1 MNMGHLLQNFPTEM
15 GFALLECRS
24 GGDFLP
30 VAGLPSW
37 FRELWPD
44 VANGSGPIPLSQQSP
59 FLENFMLEAE
69 DFWNSPGAAACQSE
83 TWVEKSVSG
92 REIPVRARALL
103 LGGKR
108 ILVLFSP
115 DSEFREQVK
124 MLQTARSALLDH
136 ERLAREIQKK
146 EILLH
151 CIVHDLSQ
159 PLSVMHVAMDS
170 LSEESISER
179 SKQFLTLGKHA
190 SNQQETM
197 IRQILQTF
205 SDDLRASLDAG
216 TEAAS
221 SADLLDCARTTMTL
235 LGPTFEAK
243 GVRLAV
249 SASISPGSLWPV
261 AAEQSRLQRIFSNLL
276 ENALRYTPA
285 GGGVTIG
292 VEDEGDF
299 LKAYVDDEGPGLP
312 HDLRPEQIFGL
323 FMKGKQ
329 SGGKAGLGLYFCRIT
344 VERWG
349 GSIGCVTLPERGSRF
364 WFRLPRATAGA
375 GERASE
381 PRNSPDAATAKRKS
395 MPIRAL
401 RILLADDQEDI
412 RTLTAHQLKRS
423 GHKVVVAKDGGHALR
438 TFDGGSFDV
447 ALLDQEMPGMT
458 GDEVARAIRKA
469 EQGKKKRVFLVAS
482 TGNTTADDVCR
493 LKQAGFDEVLG
504 KPFRLEDLN
513 LLLASSPVAKPVS
526 QPRQQSASAAT
537 PAPEM
542 SVTEII
548 ARVGGDEKLL
558 KRMIHTF
565 LRDTPKRLD
574 GIAAAIRRKK
584 PEALA
589 SLAHAL
595 KGSVSIFG
603 AEAAS
608 KQANELQELGRSGE
622 LSGAKEVLALL
633 KEEIAKLQA
642 NLRGYANQTPA
653 RPKSKRD
660 NRRGAPRN
668 RGKRRR

>member
-1 MNMGHLLQNFPTEM
+1 MNMGQLLQNFPAEM
-15 GFALLECRS
+15 GFALLEYRS

-30 VAGLPSW
+30 VSGLPAW
-37 FRELWPD
+37 FGELWPD
-44 VANGSGPIPLSQQSP
+44 AANDSGPIPLSQQSP
-59 FLENFMLEAE
+59 FLENFLLEAE
-69 DFWNSPGAAACQSE
+69 EFWNSPGSTACQSE
-83 TWVEKSVSG
+83 TWIEKSVSG
-92 REIPVRARALL
+92 KEIPVQARALL

-108 ILVLFSP
+108 VLALFSP
-115 DSEFREQVK
+115 DSQFREQVK
-124 MLQTARSALLDH
+124 MLQTARNALLDH

-170 LSEESISER
+170 LSEEPISER

-216 TEAAS
+216 TEAGS
-221 SADLLDCARTTMTL
+221 STDLLECASKTMAL
-235 LGPTFEAK
+235 LGPTFAAK
-243 GVRLAV
+243 GVRLAL
-249 SASISPGSLWPV
+249 SAGIAPESTWPV

-285 GGGVTIG
+285 GLRVTIG
-292 VEDEGDF
+292 FEDEGDF

-312 HDLRPEQIFGL
+312 DDLRPEQIFGL

-349 GSIGCVTLPERGSRF
+349 GSIGCVTLPEKGSRF
-364 WFRLPRATAGA
+364 WFRLPRATASA
-375 GERASE
+375 GVRASDS
-381 PRNSPDAATAKRKS
+381 RDSSDSVTARRKS
-395 MPIRAL
+395 TPVRPL

-423 GHKVVVAKDGGHALR
+423 GHKVVVAKDGAHALR
-438 TFDGGSFDV
+438 TFHAASFDA

-458 GDEVARAIRKA
+458 GDQVARAIREA
-469 EQGKKKRVFLVAS
+469 EHGKKMRVFLVAS
-482 TGNTTADDVCR
+482 TGNTTADDVRR
-493 LKQAGFDEVLG
+493 LKHAGFDEVLG

-513 LLLASSPVAKPVS
+513 QILSTASVAKPVS
-526 QPRQQSASAAT
+526 ESH
-537 PAPEM
+537 PEPT
-542 SVTEII
+542 SEPGVSIADLV

-565 LRDTPKRLD
+565 LRDTPKRLG
-574 GIAAAIRRKK
+574 GIAAAIRRKN
-584 PEALA
+584 PETLA

-603 AEAAS
+603 AEAAR
-608 KQANELQELGRSGE
+608 KKANELQELGRSGE
-622 LSGAKEVLALL
+622 LSGAAETLARL

-660 NRRGAPRN
+660 KRRRVPRN

>member
-1 MNMGHLLQNFPTEM
+1 MNMSQVLQSFPMEM
-15 GFALLECRS
+15 GFALLEYR
-24 GGDFLP
+24 GGEFHPIASLP
-30 VAGLPSW
+30 KW
-37 FRELWPD
+37 FSELWME
-44 VANGSGPIPLSQQSP
+44 AGRISGPIPLTEQSP
-59 FLENFMLEAE
+59 FLENFLLEAE
-69 DFWNSPGAAACQSE
+69 DFWNSPVSAACQSE
-83 TWVEKSVSG
+83 TWIEKSASG
-92 REIPVRARALL
+92 REIPVQAKALFL
-103 LGGKR
+103 EGKR
-108 ILVLFSP
+108 ILALFSP
-115 DSEFREQVK
+115 ESQFREQVK
-124 MLQTARSALLDH
+124 VLQTARNALLDH

-190 SNQQETM
+190 SAQQEMM

-205 SDDLRASLDAG
+205 SDDLRTSLDAG
-216 TEAAS
+216 TEGSLS
-221 SADLLDCARTTMTL
+221 SDLLECARKTMIS
-235 LGPTFEAK
+235 LGPTFDSK
-243 GVRLAV
+243 GVRLSVAV
-249 SASISPGSLWPV
+249 DVDPEAKWPV
-261 AAEQSRLQRIFSNLL
+261 VAEESRLQRIFSNLL

-285 GGGVTIG
+285 GQHVTVGVQ
-292 VEDEGDF
+292 DEGEF

-312 HDLRPEQIFGL
+312 QDLRPEQIFGL

-349 GSIGCVTLPERGSRF
+349 GSIGCATLPEKGSRF
-364 WFRLPRATAGA
+364 WFRLPRAAARADTRSSDAHGAPDSTAVS
-375 GERASE
+375 R
-381 PRNSPDAATAKRKS
+381 KRVPTRS
-395 MPIRAL
+395 L

-423 GHKVVVAKDGGHALR
+423 GHKVVVAKDGNHALK
-438 TFDGGSFDV
+438 TFLAASFDV

-469 EQGKKKRVFLVAS
+469 EQGRKKRVFLIAS
-482 TGNTTADDVCR
+482 TGNATAEDARR

-504 KPFRLEDLN
+504 KPFRLDDLN
-513 LLLASSPVAKPVS
+513 RILSASPGATPAAQTVSPASSP
-526 QPRQQSASAAT
+526 QGAT
-537 PAPEM
+537 FAEL
-542 SVTEII
+542 V

-558 KRMIHTF
+558 QRMIKTF
-565 LRDTPKRLD
+565 LRDTSKRLA
-574 GIAAAIRRKK
+574 GISAAIRGGN

-603 AEAAS
+603 AEAARRG
-608 KQANELQELGRSGE
+608 ANELQELGRSNG
-622 LSGAKEVLALL
+622 LAGAPEVLAGL

-653 RPKSKRD
+653 RPKSNRAKRQKPRR
-660 NRRGAPRN
+660 NRR
-668 RGKRRR
+668 KRRR

>member
-1 MNMGHLLQNFPTEM
+1 MNMDHLLQNFPMEM
-15 GFALLECRS
+15 GFALLEYRS
-24 GGDFLP
+24 RGDFLP
-30 VAGLPSW
+30 IAELPNW
-37 FRELWPD
+37 FAELWPD
-44 VANGSGPIPLSQQSP
+44 AANGSGPIPLSQQSP

-69 DFWNSPGAAACQSE
+69 DFWNSPGSAACQSE
-83 TWVEKSVSG
+83 TWVEKSISG
-92 REIPVRARALL
+92 REIPVQARALF

-108 ILVLFSP
+108 ILALFSP
-115 DSEFREQVK
+115 DSQFREQMK
-124 MLQTARSALLDH
+124 MLQTARNALLDH

-179 SKQFLTLGKHA
+179 SKQYLTLGKHA

-205 SDDLRASLDAG
+205 SDDLRASLDVG
-216 TEAAS
+216 TEAGE
-221 SADLLDCARTTMTL
+221 SADLLECARKTMTL

-249 SASISPGSLWPV
+249 SATVAPESKWPV

-285 GGGVTIG
+285 GRRVTIG

-299 LKAYVDDEGPGLP
+299 LKAYIDDEGPGLP

-349 GSIGCVTLPERGSRF
+349 GSIGCVTLPEKGSRF
-364 WFRLPRATAGA
+364 WFRLPRATARG
-375 GERASE
+375 GERPSDT
-381 PRNSPDAATAKRKS
+381 RDSSDSATAKRKS
-395 MPIRAL
+395 APIRPL

-412 RTLTAHQLKRS
+412 RTLTAHQLKRN
-423 GHKVVVAKDGGHALR
+423 GHKVVVAKDGAHALR
-438 TFDGGSFDV
+438 TFHAASFDV

-469 EQGKKKRVFLVAS
+469 EQGKKKPIFLVAS
-482 TGNTTADDVCR
+482 TGNTTAEDARR

-513 LLLASSPVAKPVS
+513 HILSSAPVAKPVS
-526 QPRQQSASAAT
+526 QLASLPSSPPSASFA
-537 PAPEM
+537 EL
-542 SVTEII
+542 V
-548 ARVGGDEKLL
+548 ARVGGDEKLV

-565 LRDTPKRLD
+565 LRDTPKRLA
-574 GIAAAIRRKK
+574 GIAAAIRRKN
-584 PEALA
+584 PEGLA

-603 AEAAS
+603 AEAARI
-608 KQANELQELGRSGE
+608 QAHELQELGRSGE
-622 LSGAKEVLALL
+622 LSGAPDVLVRL

-660 NRRGAPRN
+660 NRRRPPRN

>member
-1 MNMGHLLQNFPTEM
+1 MNMGHLLQSFPTEM
-15 GFALLECRS
+15 GFALLECGS
-24 GGDFLP
+24 GGDFVA
-30 VAGLPSW
+30 VAGLPKW
-37 FRELWPD
+37 FTELWPSA
-44 VANGSGPIPLSQQSP
+44 ANGSGPIPLSQQSP
-59 FLENFMLEAE
+59 FLDNFMLEAE
-69 DFWNSPGAAACQSE
+69 EFWNSPSSAVCQSE
-83 TWVEKSVSG
+83 TWIEKSISG
-92 REIPVRARALL
+92 REIPVQARALL

-115 DSEFREQVK
+115 DLQFREQVK
-124 MLQTARSALLDH
+124 MLQTARNALLDH

-170 LSEESISER
+170 LSEEAISER

-205 SDDLRASLDAG
+205 SDDLRASLDVG
-216 TEAAS
+216 TEAGS
-221 SADLLDCARTTMTL
+221 SADLLECAGKTMAL
-235 LGPTFEAK
+235 LQPTFDTK
-243 GVRLAV
+243 GVRLTV
-249 SASISPGSLWPV
+249 SAMVAPESKWPV
-261 AAEQSRLQRIFSNLL
+261 AADASRLQRIFSNLL
-276 ENALRYTPA
+276 ENALRYTPV
-285 GGGVTIG
+285 GRCVTIG

-299 LKAYVDDEGPGLP
+299 LRAYVDDEGPGLP
-312 HDLRPEQIFGL
+312 GDLRPEQIFGL

-349 GSIGCVTLPERGSRF
+349 GSIGCLTLPEKGSRF
-364 WFRLPRATAGA
+364 WFRLPRAAAGA
-375 GERASE
+375 GVHAAELHDS
-381 PRNSPDAATAKRKS
+381 SDWATAKRKS
-395 MPIRAL
+395 TPIRPL

-423 GHKVVVAKDGGHALR
+423 GHKVVVAKDGAHALK
-438 TFDGGSFDV
+438 TFHGAAFDV

-469 EQGKKKRVFLVAS
+469 EHGKKKRVFLIAS
-482 TGNTTADDVCR
+482 TGNTTADDARC

-513 LLLASSPVAKPVS
+513 HILSSAPVAKPVS
-526 QPRQQSASAAT
+526 QPHPQLTSAPGASIA
-537 PAPEM
+537 EL
-542 SVTEII
+542 V

-558 KRMIHTF
+558 KRMIRTF
-565 LRDTPKRLD
+565 LRDTPKRLS

-603 AEAAS
+603 AEAAR
-608 KQANELQELGRSGE
+608 KQANELQEFGRSSE
-622 LSGAKEVLALL
+622 LSGAPDALARL

-653 RPKSKRD
+653 RPKSKRN
-660 NRRGAPRN
+660 NRRRSPGN

>member
-1 MNMGHLLQNFPTEM
+1 MKMGHLLQSFPMEM
-15 GFALLECRS
+15 GFALLEYCS

-30 VAGLPSW
+30 VAGLPKW
-37 FRELWPD
+37 FAELWPD
-44 VANGSGPIPLSQQSP
+44 GVNGFGPIPLSQQSP
-59 FLENFMLEAE
+59 FLENFMLEAA
-69 DFWNSPGAAACQSE
+69 DFWNSPGSAVCQSE
-83 TWVEKSVSG
+83 TWIEKSVSG
-92 REIPVRARALL
+92 REIPVQARALF

-108 ILVLFSP
+108 ILALFSP
-115 DSEFREQVK
+115 DAQFREQVR
-124 MLQTARSALLDH
+124 MLQTARNALLDH

-170 LSEESISER
+170 LSEEPISER

-216 TEAAS
+216 TEAGT
-221 SADLLDCARTTMTL
+221 SADLLECARKTMAL
-235 LGPTFEAK
+235 LEPTFEAK

-249 SASISPGSLWPV
+249 SASVAPESRWPV
-261 AAEQSRLQRIFSNLL
+261 VGEASRLQRIFSNLL
-276 ENALRYTPA
+276 ENALRYAPA
-285 GGGVTIG
+285 GRRVTIG

-299 LKAYVDDEGPGLP
+299 LRAYVDDEGPGLP

-329 SGGKAGLGLYFCRIT
+329 SGGKAGLGLYFCRVT

-364 WFRLPRATAGA
+364 WFRLPRAMAGA
-375 GERASE
+375 GVRASE
-381 PRNSPDAATAKRKS
+381 LRDSSNSAASKRKYT
-395 MPIRAL
+395 PIRPL

-412 RTLTAHQLKRS
+412 RTLTAHQLMRS
-423 GHKVVVAKDGGHALR
+423 GHKVVVVKDGAHALK
-438 TFDGGSFDV
+438 TFHTATFDV

-469 EQGKKKRVFLVAS
+469 EQGKKKRIFLVAS
-482 TGNTTADDVCR
+482 TGNTATDDARR

-513 LLLASSPVAKPVS
+513 HLLSSAPVAKPVV
-526 QPRQQSASAAT
+526 QPQPQPMSDPGASIA
-537 PAPEM
+537 EL
-542 SVTEII
+542 V

-565 LRDTPKRLD
+565 LRDTPKRLT
-574 GIAAAIRRKK
+574 GIAVAIRRKK

-603 AEAAS
+603 AEAAR
-608 KQANELQELGRSGE
+608 KQANELQEIGRSSE
-622 LSGAKEVLALL
+622 LSGAADVLARL

-660 NRRGAPRN
+660 SRRRPPRN

>member
-1 MNMGHLLQNFPTEM
+1 MNMGHLLQNFPVEM
-15 GFALLECRS
+15 GFALLEYRD

-30 VAGLPSW
+30 ITGLPKW
-37 FRELWPD
+37 FAELWPD
-44 VANGSGPIPLSQQSP
+44 GANGSGPIPLSQQSS
-59 FLENFMLEAE
+59 FLENFLLEAE
-69 DFWNSPGAAACQSE
+69 DFWNSPGSEACQSE
-83 TWVEKSVSG
+83 TWIEKSLSG
-92 REIPVRARALL
+92 REIPVQARALF

-108 ILVLFSP
+108 ILALFSP
-115 DSEFREQVK
+115 DSQFREQVK
-124 MLQTARSALLDH
+124 MLQTARNALLDH

-159 PLSVMHVAMDS
+159 PLSVMHVVMDS
-170 LSEESISER
+170 LLEEPISER

-216 TEAAS
+216 AETGS
-221 SADLLDCARTTMTL
+221 SADLLECASKTMAL

-243 GVRLAV
+243 GVRLGL
-249 SASISPGSLWPV
+249 SASVAPESRWPV
-261 AAEQSRLQRIFSNLL
+261 VGEASRLQRIFSNLL

-285 GGGVTIG
+285 GRRVTIG

-312 HDLRPEQIFGL
+312 GDLRPEQIFGL

-329 SGGKAGLGLYFCRIT
+329 SSGKAGLGLYFCRIT

-364 WFRLPRATAGA
+364 WFRLPRAMA
-375 GERASE
+375 E
-381 PRNSPDAATAKRKS
+381 PAARSSKLCDLSDSATVQRKS
-395 MPIRAL
+395 TPIRPL

-423 GHKVVVAKDGGHALR
+423 GHKVVVAKDGAHALKA
-438 TFDGGSFDV
+438 FHAAPFDV
-447 ALLDQEMPGMT
+447 ALLDQEMPGMR
-458 GDEVARAIRKA
+458 GDEVARAIRKS

-482 TGNTTADDVCR
+482 TGNTAAEDLRC
-493 LKQAGFDEVLG
+493 LKQAGFDDVLG
-504 KPFRLEDLN
+504 KPFRPEDLKRI
-513 LLLASSPVAKPVS
+513 LSSAPGAKPVS
-526 QPRQQSASAAT
+526 ESHPQAVSRPDAS
-537 PAPEM
+537 
-542 SVTEII
+542 I
-548 ARVGGDEKLL
+548 AELVVRVGGDEKLL
-558 KRMIHTF
+558 KRMIRTF
-565 LRDTPKRLD
+565 LRDTPKRLT
-574 GIAAAIRRKK
+574 GIATAIRRKK

-603 AEAAS
+603 AESAR
-608 KQANELQELGRSGE
+608 KRANELQELGRSSE
-622 LSGAKEVLALL
+622 LSGAADVLARL

-653 RPKSKRD
+653 RPESQRD
-660 NRRGAPRN
+660 NRRRPPRN

>member
-1 MNMGHLLQNFPTEM
+1 MNMGHLLQNFPMEM

-24 GGDFLP
+24 GGDFFS
-30 VAGLPSW
+30 VAGLPNW
-37 FRELWPD
+37 FAELWPD
-44 VANGSGPIPLSQQSP
+44 AANSSGPIPLSQQSP
-59 FLENFMLEAE
+59 FLENFMSEAE
-69 DFWNSPGAAACQSE
+69 DFWNSPGSGACQSE
-83 TWVEKSVSG
+83 TWIEKSLSG
-92 REIPVRARALL
+92 REIPVQARALFL
-103 LGGKR
+103 SGKR

-115 DSEFREQVK
+115 DSQFREQVT
-124 MLQTARSALLDH
+124 MLQTARNALLDH

-170 LSEESISER
+170 LSEEPISER

-205 SDDLRASLDAG
+205 SDDLRSSLDAG
-216 TEAAS
+216 TETGS
-221 SADLLDCARTTMTL
+221 SADLLECARKTMAS

-249 SASISPGSLWPV
+249 AASVAPESRWPV
-261 AAEQSRLQRIFSNLL
+261 VGEASRLQRIFSNLL

-285 GGGVTIG
+285 GRHVTIG

-312 HDLRPEQIFGL
+312 RDLRPEQIFGL

-364 WFRLPRATAGA
+364 WFRLPRATASAGA
-375 GERASE
+375 RSSDSRESL
-381 PRNSPDAATAKRKS
+381 NSATAKRKS
-395 MPIRAL
+395 APIRPL

-423 GHKVVVAKDGGHALR
+423 GHKVVVAKDGEHALKA
-438 TFDGGSFDV
+438 FHAASFDV
-447 ALLDQEMPGMT
+447 ALLDQEMPGMR
-458 GDEVARAIRKA
+458 GDEVARAIRET

-482 TGNTTADDVCR
+482 TGNTTVEDLRC

-504 KPFRLEDLN
+504 KPFRLEDLSHI
-513 LLLASSPVAKPVS
+513 LSSALVAKAVS
-526 QPRQQSASAAT
+526 PSHPQPTSAPAASI
-537 PAPEM
+537 AEL
-542 SVTEII
+542 V

-558 KRMIHTF
+558 KRMIRTF
-565 LRDTPKRLD
+565 LRDTPKRLS
-574 GIAAAIRRKK
+574 GIAAAIRRKN

-589 SLAHAL
+589 SIAHAL

-603 AEAAS
+603 AEAAR
-608 KQANELQELGRSGE
+608 KHANELQELGRSSE
-622 LSGAKEVLALL
+622 LSGAPDVLALL

-653 RPKSKRD
+653 RPESQGD
-660 NRRGAPRN
+660 NRRRSPRN